1 MQTLSSTTEL
11 DKRMPKALN
20 IIKVPASDNP
30 QSLGKKVVMVYV
42 RFGPLYSQPNGGVT
56 LNRSIYNIRVSQQ
69 ELTVVDGG
77 QGGIQAT

>member
-20 IIKVPASDNP
+20 KIKVPASDNP

-42 RFGPLYSQPNGGVT
+42 RLDHGMA
-56 LNRSIYNIRVSQQ
+56 NRTEESPSIDLFITYAFPSRN
-69 ELTVVDGG
+69 
-77 QGGIQAT
+77 